1 MNAKNKIKSILK
13 KNFKLKSTLI
23 SKLFSDKISIINIP
37 HWDSLKLLKFY
48 LTIEKE
54 FDVKINGKN
63 FDKLNNLNKII
74 KFLKK

>member
-23 SKLFSDKISIINIP
+23 SKLFSNKISIINIP

>member
-23 SKLFSDKISIINIP
+23 SKLFSDKISINNIP
-37 HWDSLKLLKFY
+37 HWDSLQLLKFY

-63 FDKLNNLNKII
+63 FNKLNNLNKII

>member
-37 HWDSLKLLKFY
+37 HWDSLQLLKFY

-63 FDKLNNLNKII
+63 FNKLNNLNKII
-74 KFLKK
+74 EFLKK

>member
-1 MNAKNKIKSILK
+1 MNTKNKIKRILK

-23 SKLFSDKISIINIP
+23 SKLFSNKISIFNIP
-37 HWDSLKLLKFY
+37 HWDSLQLLKFY

-63 FDKLNNLNKII
+63 FNKLNNLNKII